1 MLRSRRGKEE
11 EEVLLVHS
19 TMMSGPPLL
28 LASLCRD
35 AVPPSMMMMIG
46 LVTPPF
52 PESACQKVMI
62 GGGGGAAGTAP
73 FHYLPAAAAL
83 APHSDSG
90 GRKGGLSVP
99 FVITIIWARAIDKI
113 ALLASPS
120 FPSYRRGT
128 RCKVK
133 YLLDYANERWKEADR
148 PGVGTERF
156 PTFSE
161 PFEAPKIVTIRQPP
175 TAWRN
180 HRGPPL
186 SLSLLLSAE

>member
-1 MLRSRRGKEE
+1 MRHAATAKAT
-11 EEVLLVHS
+11 VLFDETAS
-19 TMMSGPPLL
+19 QQARL
-28 LASLCRD
+28 LASAAHGARS
-35 AVPPSMMMMIG
+35 PK
-46 LVTPPF
+46 TPN
-52 PESACQKVMI
+52 
-62 GGGGGAAGTAP
+62 
-73 FHYLPAAAAL
+73 
-83 APHSDSG
+83 
-90 GRKGGLSVP
+90 RKNDWSRNNGPSVP
-99 FVITIIWARAIDKI
+99 LVIAIIWPRPIDKI